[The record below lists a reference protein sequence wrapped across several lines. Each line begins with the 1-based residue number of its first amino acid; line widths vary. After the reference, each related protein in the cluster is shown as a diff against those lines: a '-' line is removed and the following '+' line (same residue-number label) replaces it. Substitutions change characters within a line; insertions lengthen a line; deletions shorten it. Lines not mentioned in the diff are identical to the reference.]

1 MTTFVRALSTVL
13 CLLYGCSILAQGAIP
28 SDLAKPKIAIVIDD
42 LGYNLDAARWLAHQ
56 PFPITLAVIPNA
68 PYAQRI
74 SQMSET
80 QQQELILHVPME
92 PEAAQNWEDG
102 LTTTMEKDALQSR
115 LSEMLSAFPAAVGIN
130 NHGGSRFTKDQQRMQ
145 WVMAPLKE
153 EKLFFLDSR
162 TTSESQAEAAAE
174 QSKADIAVR
183 DIFLD
188 HEIDTEQIV
197 QQFQKLRRIA
207 KSKGQAIAIGHP
219 HPETL
224 EILAQ
229 EMPKLIEEGFHLTFC
244 SQLIEKQEKMASK

>member
-28 SDLAKPKIAIVIDD
+28 SDLA
-42 LGYNLDAARWLAHQ
+42 
-56 PFPITLAVIPNA
+56 
-68 PYAQRI
+68 

-207 KSKGQAIAIGHP
+207 KSKGQAIAI
-219 HPETL
+219 
-224 EILAQ
+224 
-229 EMPKLIEEGFHLTFC
+229 
-244 SQLIEKQEKMASK
+244 QLIEKQEKMASK